1 MVTTRKK
8 WLAMGA
14 AAALLTT
21 ALAGC
26 SNSNSNSGSESS
38 APPSSSSPSAS
49 SQPEASKPV
58 DSGEVPTLV
67 WWTIGGVV
75 PANFDKAIA
84 AMNEYTAEKIGVKID
99 IKVASWGDW
108 DTKINT
114 IVNTGEPFDIM
125 FTNNSK
131 YSQQVAMNAFADI
144 TDLVQSETPDLY
156 NFIPQKVWDGTK
168 IGGKIYSV
176 PTYKDSSLTQY
187 WVFDDKYV
195 QKYGID
201 VTGGIKTLKD
211 LDKPFRD
218 MKAGEGKSFYPLS
231 LTQGDGFNG
240 FFNGYDDMTLGLPPV
255 GVKVDDAS
263 RKVVSVLEQPDIMEG
278 LKQLHQ
284 WYKDGIINPDAP
296 TKTEA
301 DKGRPFFAAQ
311 AFPGAEANW
320 QITEGVE
327 KYDMFQIF
335 GPIYTT
341 STIQGSLNAISA
353 NSKYKS
359 EALKYLQLVNT
370 DPKLRNMLAFGELGV
385 DFDSVDGDKVIER
398 KTDTWP
404 LAAYTQG
411 TFFNLAV
418 TKGAPVDQWEQVRKL
433 NDQATSSANLGFA
446 LDISQLS
453 TEVANTKAVWD
464 KYRYELMTGASDPEK
479 MVPKIVEELK
489 AAGMDKIMSAA
500 QEQIAAYFK

>member
-1 MVTTRKK
+1 MKK
-8 WLAMGA
+8 TKKQLLAIS

-26 SNSNSNSGSESS
+26 GSSNSNSESSGST
-38 APPSSSSPSAS
+38 PSNANTPANT
-49 SQPEASKPV
+49 QTEATKPA
-58 DSGEVPTLV
+58 DSGNAPTLV
-67 WWTIGGVV
+67 WWTIGGQM
-75 PANFDKAIA
+75 PANFDKAVA
-84 AMNEYTAEKIGVKID
+84 AMNEYTAEKIGVKVD

-131 YSQQVAMNAFADI
+131 YSQQVAMGAFADL
-144 TDLVQSETPDLY
+144 TDSVQSESPELY
-156 NFIPQKVWDGTK
+156 KLIPQKVWDGTK

-201 VTGGIKTLKD
+201 TAGIKTLKD

-240 FFNGYDDMTLGLPPV
+240 FFNGYDDMTLGLAPI

-263 RKVVSVLEQPDIMEG
+263 RKVVSVLEQPDIMDG
-278 LKQLHQ
+278 LKLLHQ
-284 WYKDGIINPDAP
+284 WYKDGIVNPDAP

-320 QITEGVE
+320 QITEGVQ

-353 NSKYKS
+353 NSKYKN

-385 DFDSVDGDKVIER
+385 DYDNVDGEKVVER

-411 TFFNLAV
+411 TFFDLAV
-418 TKGAPVDQWEQVRKL
+418 TKGAPVDQWDQVRKL
-433 NDQATSSANLGFA
+433 NDQATSSTNLGFA
-446 LDISQLS
+446 LDISKLS

-464 KYRYELMTGASDPEK
+464 KYRYELLTGASDPEK
-479 MVPKIVEELK
+479 TVPKIVAELK
-489 AAGMDKIMSAA
+489 AAGMDTIMKAA
-500 QEQIAAYFK
+500 QEQIDTYFK

>member
-1 MVTTRKK
+1 MKETKRKL
-8 WLAMGA
+8 LAIG

-26 SNSNSNSGSESS
+26 GSSNSGSEPSASAPSGSS
-38 APPSSSSPSAS
+38 APTESSKPADS
-49 SQPEASKPV
+49 SQA
-58 DSGEVPTLV
+58 PTLV
-67 WWTIGGVV
+67 WWTIGGQV
-75 PANFDKAIA
+75 PANFDKAVA

-131 YSQQVAMNAFADI
+131 YSQQVAMGAFADL
-144 TDLVQSETPDLY
+144 TDLVQSETPELY

-187 WVFDDKYV
+187 WVFDHKYV
-195 QKYGID
+195 EKYGID
-201 VTGGIKTLKD
+201 TASIKTLQD

-218 MKAGEGKSFYPLS
+218 MKAGEGRSFYPLP

-240 FFNGYDDMTLGLPPV
+240 FFNGYDDMTLGLPPI

-263 RKVVSVLEQPDIMEG
+263 RQAVSVLEQPDIMDG
-278 LKQLHQ
+278 LKLLHQ

-327 KYDMFQIF
+327 KYDMFPIF

-353 NSKYKS
+353 NSKYKN

-370 DPKLRNMLAFGELGV
+370 DSKLRNMLAFGELGV
-385 DFDSVDGDKVIER
+385 DYDPVDGEKVIER

-411 TFFNLAV
+411 TFFNMAV

-433 NDQATSSANLGFA
+433 NDQATSSTNLGFA
-446 LDISQLS
+446 LDISELS

-464 KYRYELMTGASDPEK
+464 KYRYELLTGASDPEQ
-479 MVPKIVEELK
+479 MVPKIVAELK
-489 AAGMDKIMSAA
+489 AAGMDTIMNAA
-500 QEQIAAYFK
+500 QEQIDTYFQ

>member
-1 MVTTRKK
+1 MKK
-8 WLAMGA
+8 TMKHLLVLST
-14 AAALLTT
+14 AALLTT

-26 SNSNSNSGSESS
+26 GSSSNNSNASNTTGNAATTNQSSGTSS
-38 APPSSSSPSAS
+38 NTSSNKPAS
-49 SQPEASKPV
+49 G
-58 DSGEVPTLV
+58 DVPTLV
-67 WWTIGGVV
+67 WWTIGGQV

-84 AMNEYTAEKIGVKID
+84 AMNDYTAEKIGVKID

-125 FTNNSK
+125 FTNNGK
-131 YSQQVAMNAFADI
+131 YNQQVNMGAFADI
-144 TDLVQSETPDLY
+144 TDLVQSESPDLY
-156 NFIPQKVWDGTK
+156 KLIPQKVWDGTK
-168 IGGKIYSV
+168 VGGKIYSV

-195 QKYGID
+195 QKYKID
-201 VTGGIKTLKD
+201 TASIKSLQD
-211 LDKPFRD
+211 LDKPFHD

-240 FFNGYDDMTLGLPPV
+240 FFNNYDDMTLGLPPI

-263 RKVVSVLEQPDIMEG
+263 RKVVSVLEDPNVMKD
-278 LKQLHQ
+278 LKTLHS

-301 DKGRPFFAAQ
+301 DKARPFFAAQ
-311 AFPGAEANW
+311 AFPGAEASW
-320 QITEGVE
+320 QINEGVA
-327 KYDMFQIF
+327 KYDMFPIF

-353 NSKYKS
+353 NSKYKK

-370 DPKLRNMLAFGELGV
+370 DPKLRNMLAFGELGA
-385 DFDSVDGDKVIER
+385 DYNSVDGEKVIER
-398 KTDTWP
+398 TSDTWP

-411 TFFNLAV
+411 TFFDMAV

-433 NDQATSSANLGFA
+433 NDQATSSTNLGFA
-446 LDISQLS
+446 LDISKLS

-464 KYRYELMTGASDPEK
+464 KYRYELMTGASDPETT
-479 MVPKIVEELK
+479 VPKIISELK
-489 AAGMDKIMSAA
+489 AAGMDTIMKAA
-500 QEQIAAYFK
+500 QEQIDNYFK